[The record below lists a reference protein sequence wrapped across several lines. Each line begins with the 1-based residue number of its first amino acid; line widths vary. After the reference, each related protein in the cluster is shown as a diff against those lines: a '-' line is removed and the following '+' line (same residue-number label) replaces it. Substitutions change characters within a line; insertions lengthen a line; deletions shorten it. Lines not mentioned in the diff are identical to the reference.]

1 MCFTRQRAFP
11 PRTSA
16 VADARGFTSASLVAI
31 LEPPG
36 WAFADD
42 AVLVVSELVTACL
55 ETAPI
60 RIEVRLELHYDT
72 VRIEVLGEGA
82 LNPVR
87 SPALAGARGH
97 IIDDVTDRA
106 GFDTVDG
113 RTQGVAYLRCDPA
126 YTSLLA
132 CEDRP
137 EPVAA
142 PGR

>member
-1 MCFTRQRAFP
+1 MEWLMCFTRQRAFP

-16 VADARGFTSASLVAI
+16 VADARGFASASLVA
-31 LEPPG
+31 LLDPAG
-36 WAFADD
+36 WTFTDD
-42 AVLVVSELVTACL
+42 VVLVVSELVTACL

-72 VRIEVLGEGA
+72 VRIEVVGEGA
-82 LNPVR
+82 RNPVR

-97 IIDDVTDRA
+97 IIDDVAERA
-106 GFDTVDG
+106 GFDTLDG
-113 RTQGVAYLRCDPA
+113 RAQGIAYLRCDPA

-137 EPVAA
+137 
-142 PGR
+142 